1 MNAMP
6 LRQNSGTSK
15 EWKELEKKIKKM
27 AKSKMTKEEIRAQKI
42 SYVHGSLPKNIRL
55 TREEVE
61 KIVDEGVAGVLDIK
75 GDA

>member
-1 MNAMP
+1 MNMMP

-27 AKSKMTKEEIRAQKI
+27 AKSRMTKEEIRAQKI
-42 SYVHGSLPKNIRL
+42 SFVYGSLPANNRL
-55 TREEVE
+55 KREDVE
-61 KIVDEGVAGVLDIK
+61 KIVDEGIAGVIGEK

>member
-15 EWKELEKKIKKM
+15 EWKELEEKMKKM
-27 AKSKMTKEEIRAQKI
+27 AKGRMTKEEIRAQKI
-42 SYVHGSLPKNIRL
+42 SYVHGSLPANIRL

-61 KIVDEGVAGVLDIK
+61 KIVDEGIAGVIGEKDE
-75 GDA
+75 A